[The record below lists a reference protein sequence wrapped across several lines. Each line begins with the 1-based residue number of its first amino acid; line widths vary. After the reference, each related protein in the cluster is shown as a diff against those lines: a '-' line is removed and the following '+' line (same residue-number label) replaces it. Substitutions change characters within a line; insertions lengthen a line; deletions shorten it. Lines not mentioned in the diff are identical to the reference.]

1 MKDELLTVKGVAEM
15 LKVSYETA
23 LHFIKHNVE
32 YIIIGRQYRVPE
44 SKLHAVLYPEKA
56 VKRKLSN
63 RPIYQIIERV

>member
-1 MKDELLTVKGVAEM
+1 MKDELLTVKEVAEI

-32 YIIIGRQYRVPE
+32 YIIVGRQYRVPE
-44 SKLHAVLYPEKA
+44 SKLHAVLYSEKA